1 MIDESR
7 LKTYQITLRI
17 NTFEDG
23 NNVQSDS
30 DALIKKWLTDFIQ
43 SQAQQDQNLSPE
55 SKSNFTCIFGGC
67 VDNVEM
73 IRSINADK

>member
-17 NTFEDG
+17 NTFEDE

-30 DALIKKWLTDFIQ
+30 DALIKKWLTDFIH
-43 SQAQQDQNLSPE
+43 SQAQKDQSLSE
-55 SKSNFTCIFGGC
+55 SKSNFTSIFGGG

-73 IRSINADK
+73 IRSINAE